1 MNIHAS
7 CVAHGGKGLLILG
20 ASGAGKSALA
30 LQMIALGAELVAD
43 DRTDLSLENGQ
54 LIARCPIPLQGLIE
68 ARGIGLLRLPFCSQI
83 AVTAVIDLDKTET
96 ERMPPLRH
104 REFLGHSL
112 DLIHGSDYLHQAAAL
127 ICYLAGV
134 RAIGM

>member
-54 LIARCPIPLQGLIE
+54 LIARCPPPLQGVIE
-68 ARGIGLLRLPFCSQI
+68 ARGIGLLRLPYLRQI
-83 AVTAVIDLDKTET
+83 ALTAVIDLDQAET

-112 DLIHGSDYLHQAAAL
+112 DLIHGSDYFHQAAAL